1 MDRKLIDIT
10 DDYIPLSSE
19 EFALLDA
26 SEKSREFKRLQW
38 ANQRVNAL
46 QDRVNEIAQKREQQN
61 KILVIDFA
69 KRVGFTA
76 LFIACTYSVLLI
88 F

>member
-26 SEKSREFKRLQW
+26 SEKSREFKRLQ
-38 ANQRVNAL
+38 
-46 QDRVNEIAQKREQQN
+46 
-61 KILVIDFA
+61 
-69 KRVGFTA
+69 
-76 LFIACTYSVLLI
+76 
-88 F
+88 